1 MQFPCL
7 SPSWSRRAQSK
18 LSHFYFKLTV
28 MFHFSWLSNQ
38 LDVNIEGP
46 SSDAFGNGTCSIAV
60 IVYRDLTEFLPL
72 RYVAKLR

>member
-1 MQFPCL
+1 
-7 SPSWSRRAQSK
+7 
-18 LSHFYFKLTV
+18 

-60 IVYRDLTEFLPL
+60 IVYKDLTEFLPL

>member
-1 MQFPCL
+1 MTSTL
-7 SPSWSRRAQSK
+7 NE
-18 LSHFYFKLTV
+18 L
-28 MFHFSWLSNQ
+28 MFHFSWFSSQ